1 MASVKRRNTSP
12 LGAQAALVV
21 VASFLPASGAAQTL
35 DEIVARHLQARGGA
49 ARIEAV
55 QSLRMTG
62 KARASGGREALV
74 VREIKRPGR
83 VRTEF
88 TVQGLTG
95 VYASDGERGWQ
106 VSPFDSEMEPRPMP
120 AEAARLALEQADIG
134 GPLLDW
140 KTKGHAVELVGRTTE
155 GGHET
160 WKLTVTPK
168 GGSARH
174 LYLDAQ
180 TYLLVRLESPR
191 QLAGRTVEAET
202 TFADYRET
210 GGLRFAHSIEIGVK
224 GRPHRVKVVVEKV
237 EIDPALDDARFRM
250 PEPSR

>member
-1 MASVKRRNTSP
+1 MRGSAFI
-12 LGAQAALVV
+12 V
-21 VASFLPASGAAQTL
+21 VACLLPATAATQTV
-35 DEIVARHLQARGGA
+35 DEIVARHLTARGGA
-49 ARIEAV
+49 ARIESV

-95 VYASDGERGWQ
+95 VYACDGERGWQ

-120 AEAARLALEQADIG
+120 PEAAQLALEQADIG
-134 GPLLDW
+134 GPLLGW
-140 KTKGHAVELVGRTTE
+140 KEKGHAVELVGRVAE
-155 GGHET
+155 GGRET
-160 WKLTVTPK
+160 WKLKVTPK
-168 GGSARH
+168 GGTARY

-180 TYLLVRLESPR
+180 TYLLVRSESPR
-191 QLAGRTVEAET
+191 QFAGRTVEAET

-210 GGLRFAHSIEIGVK
+210 GGLQLAHSIEIGVK
-224 GRPHRVKVVVEKV
+224 GRPRRIKVVVEKI
-237 EIDPALDDARFRM
+237 EIDPVLDDARFRM
-250 PEPSR
+250 PESSR

>member
-1 MASVKRRNTSP
+1 VKRKNASP
-12 LGAQAALVV
+12 LGAHAALVV
-21 VASFLPASGAAQTL
+21 AAWLLPAAGATQTV
-35 DEIVARHLQARGGA
+35 DEIVARHLAARGGA
-49 ARIEAV
+49 ARIEAI

-95 VYASDGERGWQ
+95 VYACDGERGWQ

-120 AEAARLALEQADIG
+120 PEAARLALEQADLG
-134 GPLLDW
+134 GPLVGW
-140 KTKGHAVELVGRTTE
+140 KEKGHAVELVGRTAE
-155 GGHET
+155 GGREA
-160 WKLTVTPK
+160 WKLKVTPK
-168 GGSARH
+168 GGTARH

-180 TYLLVRLESPR
+180 SYLLVRSESPR
-191 QLAGRTVEAET
+191 LLAGRTVEAET

-210 GGLRFAHSIEIGVK
+210 GGLQIAHSIEIGVK
-224 GRPHRVKVVVEKV
+224 GRPRRFSVIVEKV
-237 EIDPALDDARFRM
+237 EIDPVLEDARFRM
-250 PEPSR
+250 PEAYR